1 MSKIVAYYDPN
12 YYPYISISTLSKIG
26 YSDAHSD
33 EKRVIRRLPDSPINR
48 SALVS
53 NQEKEKFTSPHQ
65 EDYFD
70 YSSVKFSSRDRSAPK
85 DSNTLTTNNDR
96 EKSLAL
102 QDMRQECHRSSK
114 HDKGNSQDH

>member
-1 MSKIVAYYDPN
+1 M
-12 YYPYISISTLSKIG
+12 SISTLSKIG
-26 YSDAHSD
+26 SSDANSD

-70 YSSVKFSSRDRSAPK
+70 YSSVKSSSRDRSAPK
-85 DSNTLTTNNDR
+85 DSNTSATNNDK
-96 EKSLAL
+96 EKSPAL
-102 QDMRQECHRSSK
+102 RDMRQECHRSSK
-114 HDKGNSQDH
+114 HNKGNSQYH